1 MCEREKERDCVC
13 AFVCLR
19 EIGSVVWAQGAAC
32 ESVPRGAIYGDMS
45 GGGEAA
51 QRFEH
56 RLPRSVEGVRE
67 NVRARAAAGPD
78 RLLRSV
84 VRRALW

>member
-1 MCEREKERDCVC
+1 MC

-32 ESVPRGAIYGDMS
+32 ESVPRGAIYGGMS
-45 GGGEAA
+45 AGGEAA

-56 RLPRSVEGVRE
+56 RVPRSVEGMRE
-67 NVRARAAAGPD
+67 NVRARAASWTGYFGLCGAEGCAD
-78 RLLRSV
+78 CVAARFV
-84 VRRALW
+84 